1 MENDFM
7 AGNKLTI
14 KLTDEQQSQI
24 KSATGRSTTELH
36 IDVGA
41 MKELNAEDL
50 EEVSGGI
57 NFPDIQGKFS

>member
-1 MENDFM
+1 M
-7 AGNKLTI
+7 AANKLTI

-24 KSATGRSTTELH
+24 KSATGRGITELH

-41 MKELNAEDL
+41 MSQLNDEDL

-57 NFPDIQGKFS
+57 NFPDLLR